1 MLSSFTKVIILHT
14 KLLEL
19 FSALTLHCTA
29 LSLNKIDER
38 KLDGGGTLKRMRME
52 ISKKVGVLYNQG
64 RYMSE
69 GVCLQGW

>member
-14 KLLEL
+14 KILGL
-19 FSALTLHCTA
+19 FSALTLHCSA
-29 LSLNKIDER
+29 LLLNKIDER
-38 KLDGGGTLKRMRME
+38 KTRWRGYLKRMRME

-69 GVCLQGW
+69 GVCLQG